1 MFCQNCGAEFE
12 EDDVFCSYCGANIE
26 SNIKPIVD
34 TEARKRLCPKCG
46 TELKGGE
53 KFCGF
58 CGADIESIE
67 GVEAGTKLCPECGA
81 ELKEEDRFCIN
92 CGTTLEY
99 IEKAK
104 LEQADVWRRFLSLII
119 DCLCVVLVV
128 GFLVGLIWGIFV
140 PGCEPDDETFNI
152 MFLVATIAYFSLL
165 FGTGQTVGMMAMKI
179 KLCRTDE
186 TYPIGYGR
194 GFLRFIA
201 MIVPSSL
208 FWYMGFIWILIDKE
222 NQGWHD
228 KIAGTY
234 VIMK

>member
-1 MFCQNCGAEFE
+1 MFCQNCGAELE
-12 EDDVFCSYCGANIE
+12 DDDVFCSYCGTNIE
-26 SNIKPIVD
+26 SDIKPIIGAEV
-34 TEARKRLCPKCG
+34 RKRLCSKCG

-67 GVEAGTKLCPECGA
+67 GVEAGKRFCPECGA
-81 ELKEEDRFCIN
+81 ELQDEDRFCIN

-104 LEQADVWRRFLSLII
+104 LEQADAVRRFVSLII
-119 DCLCVVLVV
+119 DCLCIFLVV
-128 GFLVGLIWGIFV
+128 GFLVGLTWGFFL
-140 PGCEPDDETFNI
+140 PDCELDDETLEI
-152 MFLVATIAYFSLL
+152 MLVVAIIAYFSLL

-179 KLCRTDE
+179 KLCRTDG
-186 TYPIGYGR
+186 TCSIGCGR
-194 GFLRFIA
+194 GFLRFVA

-208 FWYMGFIWILIDKE
+208 FWYLGFIWILIDKE

-228 KIAGTY
+228 KIADTY

>member
-1 MFCQNCGAEFE
+1 MFCPNCGAELE
-12 EDDVFCSYCGANIE
+12 ADDVFCSFCGANTE
-26 SNIKPIVD
+26 PIIGAEVG
-34 TEARKRLCPKCG
+34 KRLCPKCG

-67 GVEAGTKLCPECGA
+67 GAEARKRFCPGCGA
-81 ELKEEDRFCIN
+81 ELKGEDRFCIN
-92 CGTTLEY
+92 CGTTLGS

-104 LEQADVWRRFLSLII
+104 LEQAGAGRRFVSFVI
-119 DCLCVVLVV
+119 DYICVC
-128 GFLVGLIWGIFV
+128 FAAGLIWAIFFPDSEIDDGIF
-140 PGCEPDDETFNI
+140 DFI
-152 MFLVATIAYFSLL
+152 LIVAMIAYFSLL
-165 FGTGQTVGMMAMKI
+165 FGTGQTIGMMAMKI
-179 KLCRTDE
+179 KLCRTDG

-194 GFLRFIA
+194 GFLRFVA

-208 FWYMGFIWILIDKE
+208 FLYMGFIWILIDKE

-228 KIAGTY
+228 KIADTY